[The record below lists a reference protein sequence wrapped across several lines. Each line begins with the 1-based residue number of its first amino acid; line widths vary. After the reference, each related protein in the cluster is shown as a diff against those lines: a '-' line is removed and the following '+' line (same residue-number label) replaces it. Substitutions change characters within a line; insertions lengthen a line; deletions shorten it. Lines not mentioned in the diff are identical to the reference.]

1 MELLTI
7 HAAEVQQIAKDFR
20 ARAAEAGDTLYR
32 QLMLRTAMEL
42 EERAATL
49 IEQGGSETLLVERAS
64 AAA

>member
-1 MELLTI
+1 MEMLTI
-7 HAAEVQQIAKDFR
+7 HAAEVLQIARDFR

-32 QLMLRTAMEL
+32 HLMLRTAMEL

-49 IEQGGSETLLVERAS
+49 IEQGGSETVPVERAD

>member
-1 MELLTI
+1 MELPTI
-7 HAAEVQQIAKDFR
+7 HAAEVLQIARDFR

-32 QLMLRTAMEL
+32 HLMLRTAIEL

-49 IEQGGSETLLVERAS
+49 AEQDSLTEQGHREH